1 MARPARAACG
11 LGNNQ
16 SHILKAS
23 MDRLM
28 SMRVFQKVIDAGGFA
43 AAARALD
50 LSPAVVT
57 RLVADLEEHLGVRL
71 LHRSTRRLSLSVA
84 GEHYLVRLRA
94 ILQDIDEADQAVSAQ
109 THELAGVLRIL
120 APPVL
125 ATHVLAPL
133 IAGFRKLHPRI
144 VLDIEVA
151 AHKAPPVEDYDITL
165 LPADDQFNGDVV
177 ARKVSTTEAI
187 LVCAPAYLLGRS
199 QPFKPEELAGHD
211 VLRLKT
217 EGGQPRLWRL
227 FNAEQGDAP
236 VDVAVEPGLWVNHSD
251 TLLRA
256 TLDGAG
262 ITSVALD
269 LVAPYLMRG
278 ELLRVLRPWI
288 AGRLT
293 LYAALPSRQFLP
305 ERSRVFLE
313 YLTEQTRLQVQ
324 AATLAC
330 NAC

>member
-1 MARPARAACG
+1 
-11 LGNNQ
+11 
-16 SHILKAS
+16 

-28 SMRVFQKVIDAGGFA
+28 SMRVFQKVMDEGGFA

-50 LSPAVVT
+50 MSPAVVT
-57 RLVADLEEHLGVRL
+57 RLVADLEAHLGARL
-71 LHRSTRRLSLSVA
+71 LHRTTRRLALSPA
-84 GEHYLVRLRA
+84 GETYLARVRA
-94 ILQDIDEADQAVSAQ
+94 VLQDIDEADNAVRAQ

-133 IAGFRKLHPRI
+133 IAGFRQRHPKI
-144 VLDIEVA
+144 LLSMEVA
-151 AHKAPPVEDYDITL
+151 AFQEPPIEDYDITL
-165 LPADDQFNGDVV
+165 LPTDNQFDGNVV
-177 ARKVSTTEAI
+177 ARKVSATEAI
-187 LVCAPAYLLGRS
+187 LVASPAYLQRRGTPLQPAELG
-199 QPFKPEELAGHD
+199 QHD
-211 VLRLKT
+211 VLRLKAPDLR
-217 EGGQPRLWRL
+217 PRVWRL
-227 FNAEQGDAP
+227 LDADHHDAP
-236 VDVAVEPGLWVNHSD
+236 LDVAVEPGLWVNHSD

-269 LVAPYLMRG
+269 LAAPYLMRG

-293 LYAALPSRQFLP
+293 LYAALPSRQFVP
-305 ERSRVFLE
+305 ERTRVFLD
-313 YLTEQTRLQVQ
+313 YLTEQTRIKVN
-324 AATLAC
+324 AALLAC

>member
-1 MARPARAACG
+1 
-11 LGNNQ
+11 
-16 SHILKAS
+16 
-23 MDRLM
+23 MDRLF
-28 SMRVFQKVIDAGGFA
+28 SMRVFQRVIDEGGFA

-57 RLVADLEEHLGVRL
+57 RLVADLEDHLGTRL
-71 LHRSTRRLSLSVA
+71 LHRTTRKLSLSAA
-84 GEHYLVRLRA
+84 GESYLTRVRA
-94 ILQDIDEADQAVSAQ
+94 ILQDIDEADRAVSSE
-109 THELAGVLRIL
+109 TYELAGVLRIL

-133 IAGFRKLHPRI
+133 IAGFRQLHPRI
-144 VLDIEVA
+144 QLNIEVA
-151 AHKAPPVEDYDITL
+151 AFQDPPIQDFDITL
-165 LPADDQFNGDVV
+165 LPTDNQFDGDVI
-177 ARKVSTTEAI
+177 ARKVSETEAI
-187 LVCAPAYLLGRS
+187 LVAAPAYLKQRGTPVHP
-199 QPFKPEELAGHD
+199 QDLAHHD
-211 VLRLKT
+211 ILRLKAPDLR
-217 EGGQPRLWRL
+217 PRVWRL
-227 FNAEQGDAP
+227 LDSDHGDAP
-236 VDVAVEPGLWVNHSD
+236 LDVAVEPGVWVNHSD

-269 LVAPYLMRG
+269 LAAPFLMRG

-305 ERSRVFLE
+305 ERTRVFLD
-313 YLTEQTRLQVQ
+313 YLTEQTRIKVNG
-324 AATLAC
+324 AMLAC